1 MADFTGRSD
10 SRLMLELMMHALRVR
25 DERLNAIAAELL
37 TRFGPLAV
45 RDLVRE
51 AVIGKN
57 QPGHRV
63 RALQVLARIRP
74 SYGPDVMDLAV
85 LLHER
90 NAVVREAA
98 RQLLGN
104 FGMLTGL
111 PGA

>member
-25 DERLNAIAAELL
+25 DERLNAIASELL
-37 TRFGPLAV
+37 TRFGALAV

-51 AVIGKN
+51 AVIVKN
-57 QPGHRV
+57 RPDHRI
-63 RALQVLARIRP
+63 RALAVLGRIRP

-90 NAVVREAA
+90 NADVKEAA
-98 RQLLGN
+98 CKLLGN
-104 FGMLTGL
+104 FGMVVGL